1 MTQRYDFVPFA
12 ATRKTDEGFLH
23 DTPIVGRIGIQ
34 EYRNADGTT
43 RRELRLPEEV
53 FKADSLAT
61 FAGKPITIDHPKDGR
76 VTSANANTVMVG
88 TMLSAG
94 KQDGDVV
101 RAEIVLHQ
109 PEKIGERRQLSL
121 GYGVQLDE
129 TPGEWQG
136 QKYDAIQRNITVN
149 HLSVVAA
156 GRAGVARLN
165 IDGNETPFLPEQST
179 MPKIKLDTG
188 IEYEAP
194 AEVVAAVEFMRGDIA
209 RLKTDAAKVPALEAE
224 RDGLKAKVDGIPAIV
239 AGATEQGRKDA
250 AARGAIDKTAALFK
264 VKTDGLSDRAVKE
277 AVIMA
282 HNKAAVLTGKSDA
295 YVDGAFDLAVAA
307 NADAAM
313 AAQRA
318 AGAGGAGAAAANTDA
333 AATNADGTPKLSAYE
348 QYMDDLQSGKVAAGP
363 VKATA

>member
-12 ATRKTDEGFLH
+12 VAKKTDEGFIH

-61 FAGKPITIDHPKDGR
+61 FVGKPITVDHPKDGR

-101 RAEIVLHQ
+101 RADIVLHV
-109 PEKIGERRQLSL
+109 PDAIGERRQLSL
-121 GYGVQLDE
+121 GYAVELEE
-129 TPGEWQG
+129 TPGEWNG
-136 QKYDAIQRNITVN
+136 QKYDAIQRNISVN
-149 HLSVVAA
+149 HLSVVQA

-165 IDGNETPFLPEQST
+165 IDGNETLLPEKST
-179 MPKIKLDTG
+179 MPKIKLDSG

-194 AEVVAAVEFMRGDIA
+194 AEVVAAVEFMRGDIS
-209 RLKTDAAKVPALEAE
+209 RLKADAAKVPVLEAE

-239 AGATEQGRKDA
+239 AGAVEQGRKDA
-250 AARGAIDKTAALFK
+250 AARGEIDKVAATFK

-277 AVIMA
+277 AVILA
-282 HNKAAVLTGKSDA
+282 ANPKAVLTGKTDA
-295 YVDGAFDLAVAA
+295 YIDAAYDFAVQAG
-307 NADAAM
+307 ADAAM

-318 AGAGGAGAAAANTDA
+318 AGGAGGAAQNADA
-333 AATNADGTPKLSAYE
+333 APDSRNAYE
-348 QYMDDLQSGKVAAGP
+348 KYMDSLSNPAPAE
-363 VKATA
+363 KAKA